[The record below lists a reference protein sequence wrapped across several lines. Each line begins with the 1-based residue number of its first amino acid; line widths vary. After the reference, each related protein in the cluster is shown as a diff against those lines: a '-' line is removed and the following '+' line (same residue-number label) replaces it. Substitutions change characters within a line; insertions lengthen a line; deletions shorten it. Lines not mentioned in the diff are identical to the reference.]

1 MSFLL
6 GYWTLPILFI
16 LHDFEEMV
24 FLPLWKRRSKFR
36 ALPNQADYFGET
48 RDGSAFT
55 VGVLEEF
62 VILLTVSYVCSLTR
76 GDELYLCFCV
86 AYSLHFLIHYRM
98 CFRFRGYV
106 PGVVTVTLQVPLMW
120 FIISHYWRINM
131 LTVVCFMV
139 VMVVV
144 YGNLYVM
151 HRLMPRIER
160 RFVGYAQG

>member
-106 PGVVTVTLQVPLMW
+106 PGVVTVTLQVPRMW

-131 LTVVCFMV
+131 LTVVCFMM

>member
-1 MSFLL
+1 
-6 GYWTLPILFI
+6 
-16 LHDFEEMV
+16 
-24 FLPLWKRRSKFR
+24 
-36 ALPNQADYFGET
+36 
-48 RDGSAFT
+48 
-55 VGVLEEF
+55 
-62 VILLTVSYVCSLTR
+62 
-76 GDELYLCFCV
+76 
-86 AYSLHFLIHYRM
+86 M

-131 LTVVCFMV
+131 LTVVCFMM